1 MLKSVL
7 LNTRSRRQK
16 WRASPFFKKCIEFI
30 RLHIVFKVAAFKY
43 KLENIL
49 AGMVARLPLIGPLI
63 AKAFIKPIRDMYA
76 GFAIRNRYISALVA
90 AKRTEL
96 DENFEGTLTF

>member
-1 MLKSVL
+1 MAGF
-7 LNTRSRRQK
+7 T
-16 WRASPFFKKCIEFI
+16 
-30 RLHIVFKVAAFKY
+30 Y

-49 AGMVARLPLIGPLI
+49 PGMVTQLPLIGPLI
-63 AKAFIKPIRDMYA
+63 AKVFIKPIRDMYTS
-76 GFAIRNRYISALVA
+76 FAIRNRYISVLIA